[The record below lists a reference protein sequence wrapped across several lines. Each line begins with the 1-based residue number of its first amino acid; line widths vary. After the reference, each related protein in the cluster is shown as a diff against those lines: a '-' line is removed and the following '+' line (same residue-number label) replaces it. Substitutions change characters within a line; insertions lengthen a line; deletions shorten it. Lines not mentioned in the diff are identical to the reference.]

1 MKHSPAKCIRWN
13 FTTWRIE
20 INDGLMSYRD
30 FLVFWYDDMHVSKR
44 IYKYITFLMS
54 FSVNSKYPKY
64 KWPSGIFVELLIFAW
79 KMINSSFCSFGNMK
93 FASNYIHYKNRI
105 IPLPNFLFNFQ
116 VLLLNLKENHF
127 SSTNSKKSFSC
138 KQFFYL
144 IPFPWNH
151 RRKSCNVQ
159 FSYKIQKFCHSEKLW

>member
-54 FSVNSKYPKY
+54 VSVNSKYPKY
-64 KWPSGIFVELLIFAW
+64 KWPSEIFVELLIFAW

-105 IPLPNFLFNFQ
+105 IPLPIFYSIFKCYCWIRRKTIF
-116 VLLLNLKENHF
+116 HPP
-127 SSTNSKKSFSC
+127 TSKKVSFSC
-138 KQFFYL
+138 K
-144 IPFPWNH
+144 
-151 RRKSCNVQ
+151 
-159 FSYKIQKFCHSEKLW
+159 